1 MDVSLHARTGH
12 DDIQNRGMQLFAVQ
26 LAFLI
31 AAGLFTLAR
40 AYVKVCIVKS
50 VAVDDWLIFGAMLM
64 YTVYGGI
71 ALHGITNGATGKHI
85 TELTAEQAAVSLRAW
100 YICEVLYSPI
110 TLAIRTS
117 ICLLLLRLAVSRVHR
132 WIIYVNLAVVWAI
145 SIAFFLI
152 MTFQCMPP
160 SYFWRQLYGDPGSC
174 INLNIVPDATIAHSV
189 ISALSDWCIGLLPI
203 ALLWNV
209 NLNRR
214 TKALVAVLLSMGM
227 VAGVALIVR
236 IPYVKRLAISADFLY
251 ETIDVAIWSVMEP
264 ALGIIAASV
273 TSMRPLFQGWGFGW
287 SSNSKHSRPSGAAWP
302 DSEGRPGAHKEGP
315 ISPRVKGTAAF
326 SENTNSTGRRTYDD
340 IERALSS
347 PAGSDIELNKT
358 AAATAASR
366 GSAENEYPESRPSS
380 DLGQRGGQMPRQ
392 EAQGRPVINV
402 RTTIDITTHPI
413 GHVLPQVTCVSDNSD
428 DDERREAQLE
438 ARADHRVA
446 PGA

>member
-1 MDVSLHARTGH
+1 MDASLHARTGH
-12 DDIQNRGMQLFAVQ
+12 DDIQYRGMQLFAVQ

-50 VAVDDWLIFGAMLM
+50 VAVDDWLIFGAMVLM
-64 YTVYGGI
+64 YTVYGGV

-85 TELTAEQAAVSLRAW
+85 TELTVEQAAVSLRAW

-302 DSEGRPGAHKEGP
+302 DSEGRPAAHKESP

-358 AAATAASR
+358 AAAAASR

-392 EAQGRPVINV
+392 EVQGRPVINV

-428 DDERREAQLE
+428 DEERREAQLE
-438 ARADHRVA
+438 RADHRVA